1 MTAPVRVL
9 LVDDQPLVR
18 KGLQMILGPE
28 DGFLVV
34 GDCAD
39 GTEVP
44 AAVARSRPDVVVF
57 GHTHKPY
64 CETIGGTLFFNPGYA
79 GKSRFGLPR
88 TVAILHCDGA
98 AITPEFK
105 AL

>member
-44 AAVARSRPDVVVF
+44 AAVARSFAGGGCGRPLRPF
-57 GHTHKPY
+57 GRSGCVT
-64 CETIGGTLFFNPGYA
+64 
-79 GKSRFGLPR
+79 
-88 TVAILHCDGA
+88 A
-98 AITPEFK
+98 ATTS
-105 AL
+105 